1 MENEQALSHCE
12 KVGELDLAIVVT
24 CTVNLV
30 QFPITKYPDTNI
42 HGIPYFRNC
51 SHSPLRIWSG
61 KLRFGD
67 KMLCA
72 RQSTSTKY
80 LTLAVISPF
89 SSYVSVL
96 RELIIESADKICKR
110 TQ

>member
-30 QFPITKYPDTNI
+30 QFPITKYLDTNI

-51 SHSPLRIWSG
+51 SHSP
-61 KLRFGD
+61 
-67 KMLCA
+67 
-72 RQSTSTKY
+72 
-80 LTLAVISPF
+80 
-89 SSYVSVL
+89 
-96 RELIIESADKICKR
+96 
-110 TQ
+110 

>member
-51 SHSPLRIWSG
+51 SHSP
-61 KLRFGD
+61 
-67 KMLCA
+67 
-72 RQSTSTKY
+72 
-80 LTLAVISPF
+80 
-89 SSYVSVL
+89 
-96 RELIIESADKICKR
+96 
-110 TQ
+110 